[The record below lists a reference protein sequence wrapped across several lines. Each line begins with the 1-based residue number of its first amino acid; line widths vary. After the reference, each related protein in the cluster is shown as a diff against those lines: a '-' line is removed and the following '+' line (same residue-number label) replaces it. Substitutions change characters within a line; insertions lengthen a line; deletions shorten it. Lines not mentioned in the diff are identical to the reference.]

1 MTRARRLIGPIL
13 LLTASGALAAVG
25 GGGGGMPWEQGTT
38 AFVDSITGPW
48 AAAIALMAIVV
59 SGAVLVFGGELNAF
73 GRSMFFIILVTSVI
87 MGATQLLPLFTGGAV
102 LPPGPAVS
110 PTESLSGDPSVRA
123 GYVGWV
129 PVTTNE
135 SMSVNLLESGT
146 ANG

>member
-13 LLTASGALAAVG
+13 LLSASGALAAVG

-102 LPPGPAVS
+102 LPPGPVVPKA
-110 PTESLSGDPSVRA
+110 EALSGDLSVRA
-123 GYVGWV
+123 GIVGWV
-129 PVTTNE
+129 LVTLDGLP
-135 SMSVNLLESGT
+135 SAGRLGSG
-146 ANG
+146 AING